1 MTQEGPPE
9 DLNRVNTENTE
20 PPAAESLDKLE
31 MPPINALADGITPD
45 ELAKGEMAKPESSFS
60 FASMIRNLDPRYL
73 HYLVVTPNEYLSDGQ
88 VWFKTAILA
97 LLVFSPADI
106 LPDIIPLLGIGDDL
120 AYTTIIAKNLTDSAS
135 RALDRMATDNKGKVP
150 NWAKGLKLIIKV
162 PGFPGWLAERI
173 FNLLPRNDNKF
184 KGRGKNK

>member
-1 MTQEGPPE
+1 MEKTTRQNEREDPE
-9 DLNRVNTENTE
+9 T
-20 PPAAESLDKLE
+20 PPAAERLDELGL
-31 MPPINALADGITPD
+31 PQIDALAPEVDPSK
-45 ELAKGEMAKPESSFS
+45 LAEEEMAKPESSFS

-73 HYLVVTPNEYLSDGQ
+73 HFLVVTPNEHLSDEQ

-150 NWAKGLKLIIKV
+150 KWAKGLKLIIKA

-173 FNLLPRNDNKF
+173 FNLLPRHDNKF
-184 KGRGKNK
+184 KGRGKKK